1 MSGRKTGFLA
11 AVTTALLL
19 FGGCGAD
26 GTVDEDQARNWYNE
40 MQRNGGVVNDV
51 DPDGYG
57 LYSGGPV
64 TGDNA
69 GDGMTRSNTN
79 GERNTYGMRTD
90 GGTTLGE
97 DIRNAWDNMKND
109 MKNMG
114 NDNAGGSNGS
124 GGTNNSGSNKNGG
137 R

>member
-51 DPDGYG
+51 DPDGWS
-57 LYSGGPV
+57 LFRRS
-64 TGDNA
+64 
-69 GDGMTRSNTN
+69 GDGR
-79 GERNTYGMRTD
+79 
-90 GGTTLGE
+90 
-97 DIRNAWDNMKND
+97 
-109 MKNMG
+109 
-114 NDNAGGSNGS
+114 
-124 GGTNNSGSNKNGG
+124 
-137 R
+137 